1 MPQGRHDPP
10 LGDLHS
16 DLDFSLGKSR
26 ALQIVVMMAQKFSL
40 SRTLSIR
47 CGARPS
53 KSLLCGTTGAEA
65 VYRIWTQ
72 EVGCAPCR
80 SNGPICQPLLIE
92 SMPFCCGQFS
102 PALPDLFF
110 ISVCLP

>member
-1 MPQGRHDPP
+1 MEADIGGLSQP
-10 LGDLHS
+10 LHRDLIQVLERS
-16 DLDFSLGKSR
+16 EGPTVKQVLGNIRKRPFNFALGKSR

-53 KSLLCGTTGAEA
+53 KSLLCGTTGAET

-80 SNGPICQPLLIE
+80 SNGPISTRPIL
-92 SMPFCCGQFS
+92 
-102 PALPDLFF
+102 
-110 ISVCLP
+110 